1 MDADTS
7 KIHDILE
14 YMKIW
19 KDIMNNLEID
29 FVLLKRRCISICNF
43 DAKIVCVAYPAFAIF
58 RGDCYYHR
66 RHIEHTFFWSHVG
79 GFCSQLC
86 AHLEFIKFLNKK
98 LFKSRFFNQNR
109 ICHNTKMHW
118 CFLGKSSYPCTR
130 ICQETPGNRERM
142 QKTFSWKN
150 AKKCG
155 KTNLFQKWFTCLLR
169 RAGVPTEGQRQQL
182 C

>member
-58 RGDCYYHR
+58 RGDC
-66 RHIEHTFFWSHVG
+66 
-79 GFCSQLC
+79 
-86 AHLEFIKFLNKK
+86 
-98 LFKSRFFNQNR
+98 
-109 ICHNTKMHW
+109 
-118 CFLGKSSYPCTR
+118 
-130 ICQETPGNRERM
+130 
-142 QKTFSWKN
+142 
-150 AKKCG
+150 
-155 KTNLFQKWFTCLLR
+155 
-169 RAGVPTEGQRQQL
+169 
-182 C
+182 

>member
-109 ICHNTKMHW
+109 ICHKSKMHYHRRHIEHTFFW
-118 CFLGKSSYPCTR
+118 SYFGGFWSQLYAHLEVASMSHSSSPSHFHPIHYNIWSPPK
-130 ICQETPGNRERM
+130 I
-142 QKTFSWKN
+142 
-150 AKKCG
+150 
-155 KTNLFQKWFTCLLR
+155 
-169 RAGVPTEGQRQQL
+169 L
-182 C
+182 CSLQIFH